1 MKNSRR
7 TTSRLRR
14 ILRSTAA
21 CLILVLG
28 LWLLSLSASA
38 QNPLQWLRHLGESE
52 FFVTTALAQQV
63 PGESAKPRLAGFDN
77 WQRLLLSE
85 SAYLSGWS
93 ETPRRGILPQSL
105 ESKAAP
111 DSTAAPKE
119 NQESTPEAP
128 QGQIVERSFQANSTD
143 AYEHAQGIYLQ
154 NRTSKQLDIAA
165 LAAAEIEITLPQT
178 DQPEILI
185 IHTHGSEA
193 YAQDGADT
201 YAESDTAR
209 TTDTQYNIIRVGDE
223 IERIFTEMGLNVL
236 HDRTLYDYP
245 SYNGS
250 YERSRAAV
258 EACLAQY
265 PSIQIVLDVH
275 RDALVGE
282 DGTIYKATTE
292 VDGSKSAQVLLV
304 LGTDD
309 SGLNHPNWE
318 KNLTLAMRVQHRMN
332 TLWPELAR
340 PIALRPSRFNQQL
353 TQGSILVEIG
363 SHGNTLQEAL
373 AGARLFARAAGQV
386 FLELKR

>member
-1 MKNSRR
+1 MKPSRR
-7 TTSRLRR
+7 TTTHLRR
-14 ILRSTAA
+14 TLRRTAA
-21 CLILVLG
+21 CLILALG
-28 LWLLSLSASA
+28 LWLLSLTSAA
-38 QNPLQWLRHLGESE
+38 HAPLQWLRQLSE
-52 FFVTTALAQQV
+52 GQHFISAVLSQQL
-63 PGESAKPRLAGFDN
+63 PGASPELHLAGFDH

-93 ETPRRGILPQSL
+93 ETSRRTPLPQDL
-105 ESKAAP
+105 EEGSDTNAAP
-111 DSTAAPKE
+111 LEENEETPPETA
-119 NQESTPEAP
+119 
-128 QGQIVERSFQANSTD
+128 QGQIVERSFQASSTD
-143 AYEHAQGIYLQ
+143 AYEHAEGIYLQ

-165 LAAAEIEITLPQT
+165 VAAAEVEITLPQS

-236 HDRTLYDYP
+236 HDPTLYDYP

-258 EACLAQY
+258 EGYLTQY

-282 DGTIYKATTE
+282 DGTVYKAVTE
-292 VDGSKSAQVLLV
+292 VDGSKTAQVLLV

-309 SGLNHPNWE
+309 SGLNHPHWE

-332 TLWPELAR
+332 TLWPELSR
-340 PIALRPSRFNQQL
+340 PIALRSSRFNQQL

-373 AGARLFARAAGQV
+373 AGARLFARSAGQV